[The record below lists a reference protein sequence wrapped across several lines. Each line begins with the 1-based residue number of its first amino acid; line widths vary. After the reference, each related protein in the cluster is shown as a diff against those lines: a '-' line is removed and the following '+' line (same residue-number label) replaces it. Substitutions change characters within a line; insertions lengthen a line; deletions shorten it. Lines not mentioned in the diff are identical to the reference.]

1 MQVTIIDP
9 PSGWKY
15 GFPRVH
21 TRPNHQSL
29 EEWLVEKGYPKEDAK
44 WASENCRYWMENQE
58 DNMDIEH
65 TDLTGTTQ
73 ERMLA
78 RQRVIMDTLDS
89 LKYQLDTMSVALESL
104 KTRLESVEME
114 LDEAA
119 DEEMQEF
126 LVDLEMEEGVDNQEN
141 L

>member
-1 MQVTIIDP
+1 
-9 PSGWKY
+9 
-15 GFPRVH
+15 
-21 TRPNHQSL
+21 
-29 EEWLVEKGYPKEDAK
+29 
-44 WASENCRYWMENQE
+44 
-58 DNMDIEH
+58 MDIEH

>member
-21 TRPNHQSL
+21 NRPNHQSL

-73 ERMLA
+73 GA
-78 RQRVIMDTLDS
+78 IMDTLDS

>member
-1 MQVTIIDP
+1 
-9 PSGWKY
+9 
-15 GFPRVH
+15 
-21 TRPNHQSL
+21 
-29 EEWLVEKGYPKEDAK
+29 
-44 WASENCRYWMENQE
+44 
-58 DNMDIEH
+58 MDIEH
-65 TDLTGTTQ
+65 TDLTGTPRGRRLCRTQ
-73 ERMLA
+73 GA
-78 RQRVIMDTLDS
+78 IMDTLDS

-104 KTRLESVEME
+104 KTRLESVEVE